1 MNENENN
8 RPDMSREP
16 GGAHQEMQP
25 FPGGAQS
32 QPVSDEGMGRNGK
45 EKAPKSDRP
54 RRGFPSAGD
63 LLALVGLFLVSYLAA
78 TLIAFFAGSAFP
90 STEGGETVFPPEE
103 AWGRTQCI
111 VYLITMSLTVLL
123 TLAYRRA
130 RGGRG
135 PLARFSPRGLNP
147 ILILWGVIL
156 LVATVVV
163 TEPLVNFFRF
173 LPVPD
178 LTPGGWTVL
187 MAVVAAPLFEEFLCR
202 GVVLESL
209 RSRYGVVAAWL
220 VSSIFFAVIHF
231 HPAMVVNAFIIGLIL
246 AYIYIRSSSLFPG
259 IILHAFNNALAL
271 TLAWTQWPEG
281 RFAGKNIGDL
291 TLREMIGNEGTYAL
305 VYLVSLTV
313 FILSGYMVY
322 RTLRRMKAE
331 EKKRRE
337 A

>member
-1 MNENENN
+1 MNDNGNTPTD
-8 RPDMSREP
+8 RASDRALDPTQAREP
-16 GGAHQEMQP
+16 HSEQQP
-25 FPGGAQS
+25 PAEEDRRH
-32 QPVSDEGMGRNGK
+32 PVDPVGK
-45 EKAPKSDRP
+45 AVSA

-63 LLALVGLFLVSYLAA
+63 LLALIGIYLVSYMAAMLTAFLA
-78 TLIAFFAGSAFP
+78 GCAFP
-90 STEGGETVFPPEE
+90 STEGGETIFPAEL
-103 AWGRTQCI
+103 AWGKTQFI
-111 VYLITMSLTVLL
+111 VYILTMTLTVLF
-123 TLAYRRA
+123 TLLYRRA

-147 ILILWGVIL
+147 ILILWGVVL

-173 LPVPD
+173 LPMPD

-187 MAVVAAPLFEEFLCR
+187 TAVAAAPLFEEFLCR

-220 VSSIFFAVIHF
+220 VSSIFFAVIHL
-231 HPAMVVNAFIIGLIL
+231 HPALVVNAFIIGLIL

-271 TLAWTQWPEG
+271 VLAWTVWPEG
-281 RFAGKNIGDL
+281 PFAGKSVGDL
-291 TLREMIGNEGTYAL
+291 TLREIIGNEGIYAL
-305 VYLVSLTV
+305 VYIVSLVV
-313 FILSGYMVY
+313 FIASAYMVY
-322 RTLRRMKAE
+322 RTLRRMKAD